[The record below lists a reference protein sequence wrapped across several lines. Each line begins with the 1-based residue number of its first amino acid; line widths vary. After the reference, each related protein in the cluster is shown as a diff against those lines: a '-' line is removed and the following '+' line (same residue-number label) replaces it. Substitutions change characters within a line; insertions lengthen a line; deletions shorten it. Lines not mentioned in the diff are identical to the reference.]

1 MNDSP
6 QKPLIELKN
15 IGVQFGAKVILDN
28 INLRL
33 YPNSVTTIVGPNG
46 GGKSTLLKVLLKL
59 IQPNQ
64 GSVIAKNDL
73 QIGYVPQ
80 KIHLDHT
87 LPLTVKKFL
96 SLKQN
101 LNLSLLD
108 DILQRLS
115 IQRLEQQSMHKLSG
129 GEMQRVLLARAL
141 LTQPELLVLDEPV
154 QGVDMSGQAELYQLI
169 NESKNRIDC
178 AVLMVSHDLHLVMAN
193 TDQVLCINQHLCC
206 AGTPEA
212 VSEHPEFI
220 QYFGD
225 QFAQNYEL
233 YNHQHNH
240 KHNLHGDVCCSVDQI
255 TSNHCHHAHQ

>member
-87 LPLTVKKFL
+87 FTA
-96 SLKQN
+96 
-101 LNLSLLD
+101 D
-108 DILQRLS
+108 
-115 IQRLEQQSMHKLSG
+115 G
-129 GEMQRVLLARAL
+129 
-141 LTQPELLVLDEPV
+141 
-154 QGVDMSGQAELYQLI
+154 
-169 NESKNRIDC
+169 
-178 AVLMVSHDLHLVMAN
+178 
-193 TDQVLCINQHLCC
+193 
-206 AGTPEA
+206 
-212 VSEHPEFI
+212 
-220 QYFGD
+220 
-225 QFAQNYEL
+225 
-233 YNHQHNH
+233 
-240 KHNLHGDVCCSVDQI
+240 
-255 TSNHCHHAHQ
+255 

>member
-1 MNDSP
+1 MIDN
-6 QKPLIELKN
+6 QQQPLIELQH
-15 IGVQFGAKVILDN
+15 ISVSFDAKIVLDN

-64 GSVIAKNDL
+64 GTVKSKNKL
-73 QIGYVPQ
+73 RIGYVPQ
-80 KIHLDHT
+80 KIYLDHT
-87 LPLTVKKFL
+87 LPLTVEKFL
-96 SLKQN
+96 SLKQG
-101 LNLSLLD
+101 LCREQLD

-115 IQRLEQQSMHKLSG
+115 IQRLAKHSMHKLSG

-141 LTQPELLVLDEPV
+141 LNQPELLVLDEPV
-154 QGVDMSGQAELYQLI
+154 QGVDIAGQAELYQLI
-169 NESKNRIDC
+169 RESKSRIHC

-206 AGTPEA
+206 AGTPET

-225 QFAQNYEL
+225 QFAQNFAL
-233 YNHQHNH
+233 YTHHHNH
-240 KHNLHGDVCCSVDQI
+240 KHNLHGDVCCSADNA
-255 TSNHCHHAHQ
+255 SAHCHHHD